1 MRKLV
6 VSNFATLDGLFDGPE
21 GDIGPLFR
29 YFHPD
34 YHADP
39 SFDDYN
45 LARLEAADYLLLSR
59 KAFLGNKQYWTGM
72 RGRADVTPVRRAF
85 ADLIAERP
93 KLVISDK
100 LEPQELAPWANT
112 EVIPRDDA
120 ARRIAALKQE
130 GGGDILVLLSRL
142 LWQDL
147 LGKWLVDEVH
157 VTLFPIVGG
166 TGVPLFAK
174 RPEVPLR
181 LVRSE
186 SWPGSGKVLAV
197 YAPDYM
203 LAEAQS
209 D

>member
-1 MRKLV
+1 MRKVV
-6 VSNFATLDGLFDGPE
+6 VSNFATLDGLFDGPD

-29 YFHPD
+29 YLHPD
-34 YHADP
+34 YQPDG

-59 KAFLGNKQYWTGM
+59 NAFMGNKHYWTGM
-72 RGRADVTPVRRAF
+72 RGNPEATPVRRAF
-85 ADLIAERP
+85 AELIATRP
-93 KLVISDK
+93 KLVISDR
-100 LEPQELAPWANT
+100 LGPEELAPWDNT
-112 EVIPRDDA
+112 EVIPRAGA
-120 ARRIAALKQE
+120 AGRIAALKEE
-130 GGGDILVLLSRL
+130 GVGDILILLSRL

-157 VTLFPIVGG
+157 ITFFPIVGG
-166 TGVPLFAK
+166 DGVPLFGK

-197 YAPDYM
+197 YAPDYT
-203 LAEAQS
+203 LAEAQRA
-209 D
+209 